1 MKRQRLLEQ
10 SKHRPDPACMQCEV
24 RPVFLLG
31 SSKSRGWI
39 FYPGCHCRCL
49 GQELLYDVREGALLD
64 WDLLRTHTSP
74 VSRYNEIMNSCGPD
88 LSRYESLARE
98 TGRPSRMQGE
108 QASALDLLCTQCSLV
123 HHDKR
128 ILHKLVSA
136 TSPTIESWCCDR
148 PTHARQ
154 LS

>member
-1 MKRQRLLEQ
+1 MKQQRLLER
-10 SKHRPDPACMQCEV
+10 SKHQLDPACMRCEV
-24 RPVFLLG
+24 RPVYLLG
-31 SSKSRGWI
+31 GSKSRGWI
-39 FYPGCHCRCL
+39 FCPGCHCRRL
-49 GQELLYDVREGALLD
+49 GQELLYDVREGALSD
-64 WDLLRTHTSP
+64 WDLLGIHTSP
-74 VSRYNEIMNSCGPD
+74 VSRYNEIMN
-88 LSRYESLARE
+88 LSRYESSARE

-108 QASALDLLCTQCSLV
+108 QASALDLLCTQCSLI

-148 PTHARQ
+148 PKHARQ